1 MEGDSPLSAP
11 SQRCLK
17 TVSGGDHEQVN
28 TTVGAGWRC
37 SHRGLGVHERWRCI
51 DGPISGGPDE
61 RGDRRRVCPASPEAS
76 ASAAAFDPSTV
87 DPKSLLGVILSSGKI
102 RISTDPNY
110 KPFSFLN
117 TATNTYEGFDT
128 STAEETVKRLSAKL
142 GKEITIDWQTPGWD
156 MITAGSWGGR
166 WDISIGSMSV
176 TVGRAKVVDFADP
189 YYFDSGA
196 VAVPKDSPVQSLSEL
211 DGGKTFCVGTAT
223 TYEQWLKGTLEIVDP
238 NIVTAPTTPDV
249 TALPTD
255 NECIQAVDAGRK
267 FDAIVA
273 NAQRPG
279 RRGQERSRSA
289 CSAARRSSPCR
300 SRSRSTRAVPTTR
313 RCSPCSTRSSLRCT
327 RTARSRAVREVARE
341 GRHHQAV
348 LTDPEVVPNARPDAS
363 SSGRASVSRDR
374 GGRVR

>member
-1 MEGDSPLSAP
+1 MNKSTRLLSLLGAAVIAASACTSGGGASTAP
-11 SQRCLK
+11 SAAAP
-17 TVSGGDHEQVN
+17 
-28 TTVGAGWRC
+28 TTAASSAASASASASAG
-37 SHRGLGVHERWRCI
+37 
-51 DGPISGGPDE
+51 
-61 RGDRRRVCPASPEAS
+61 AS
-76 ASAAAFDPSTV
+76 ASAAAFDPSSV
-87 DPKSLLGVILSSGKI
+87 DPASLLGQIIKNGTI

-142 GKEITIDWQTPGWD
+142 GKDIKIDWQTPGWD
-156 MITAGSWGGR
+156 LITAGSWGGR

-176 TVGRAKVVDFADP
+176 TVGRAKVVDFVDP

-238 NIVTAPTTPDV
+238 NIVKAPTTPDV

-255 NECIQAVDAGRK
+255 NECVQAVAAGRK

-273 NAQRPG
+273 NANG
-279 RRGQERSRSA
+279 LA
-289 CSAARRSSPCR
+289 DAAKTQPIRVLAGPPIFTVSVAFALDKSGPDDKALIALLNEIVGEMH
-300 SRSRSTRAVPTTR
+300 SDGTLSQLSTKWLEKDVTIKP
-313 RCSPCSTRSSLRCT
+313 S
-327 RTARSRAVREVARE
+327 
-341 GRHHQAV
+341 
-348 LTDPEVVPNARPDAS
+348 
-363 SSGRASVSRDR
+363 
-374 GGRVR
+374 

>member
-1 MEGDSPLSAP
+1 LEDVMNKSTRLATLLGAAVIAAAACTSGTGGSTGPSAAATPAASPATSAAP
-11 SQRCLK
+11 SA
-17 TVSGGDHEQVN
+17 D
-28 TTVGAGWRC
+28 
-37 SHRGLGVHERWRCI
+37 
-51 DGPISGGPDE
+51 
-61 RGDRRRVCPASPEAS
+61 ASASAS

-87 DPKSLLGVILSSGKI
+87 DPNSLLGKVYSSGKI

-156 MITAGSWGGR
+156 LITAGSWGGR

-176 TVGRAKVVDFADP
+176 TVGRAKVVDFVDP

-211 DGGKTFCVGTAT
+211 NDGKTFCVGAST

-238 NIVTAPTTPDV
+238 NIVTAPTNPDV

-255 NECIQAVDAGRK
+255 NECIQAVAAGRK

-273 NAQRPG
+273 NANG
-279 RRGQERSRSA
+279 LA
-289 CSAARRSSPCR
+289 DAAKTQPIRVLDGPPIFTVSVAFALDKSGPDNKALIALLNEIVGEMHADGTLTQL
-300 SRSRSTRAVPTTR
+300 STKWLEKDVTVKP
-313 RCSPCSTRSSLRCT
+313 S
-327 RTARSRAVREVARE
+327 
-341 GRHHQAV
+341 
-348 LTDPEVVPNARPDAS
+348 
-363 SSGRASVSRDR
+363 
-374 GGRVR
+374 

>member
-1 MEGDSPLSAP
+1 VFLEEIMNKSARLLALVGAAVIAASACTTGGGASTAP
-11 SQRCLK
+11 SAAAP
-17 TVSGGDHEQVN
+17 TSAA
-28 TTVGAGWRC
+28 TAA
-37 SHRGLGVHERWRCI
+37 
-51 DGPISGGPDE
+51 
-61 RGDRRRVCPASPEAS
+61 ASASASAQAS

-87 DPKSLLGVILSSGKI
+87 DPKSLLGIVLSSGKI

-142 GKEITIDWQTPGWD
+142 GKEIAIDWQTPGWD
-156 MITAGSWGGR
+156 LITAGSWGGR

-176 TVGRAKVVDFADP
+176 TVGRAKVVDFVDP

-238 NIVTAPTTPDV
+238 NIVKAPTTPDV

-255 NECIQAVDAGRK
+255 NECVQAVAAGRK

-273 NAQRPG
+273 NANG
-279 RRGQERSRSA
+279 LA
-289 CSAARRSSPCR
+289 DAAKTQPIRVLAGPPIFTVSVAFALDKSGPDDKALIALLNEIVGEMH
-300 SRSRSTRAVPTTR
+300 SDGTLSQLSTKWLEKDVTVKP
-313 RCSPCSTRSSLRCT
+313 S
-327 RTARSRAVREVARE
+327 
-341 GRHHQAV
+341 
-348 LTDPEVVPNARPDAS
+348 
-363 SSGRASVSRDR
+363 
-374 GGRVR
+374 

>member
-1 MEGDSPLSAP
+1 MNKSTRLLSLLGAAVIAASACTSGGGASTAP
-11 SQRCLK
+11 SAAAP
-17 TVSGGDHEQVN
+17 TSAASAAASASASAS
-28 TTVGAGWRC
+28 AG
-37 SHRGLGVHERWRCI
+37 
-51 DGPISGGPDE
+51 
-61 RGDRRRVCPASPEAS
+61 AS
-76 ASAAAFDPSTV
+76 ASAAAFDPSSV
-87 DPKSLLGVILSSGKI
+87 DPASLLGQIIKNGTI

-142 GKEITIDWQTPGWD
+142 GKDIKIDWQTPGWD
-156 MITAGSWGGR
+156 LITAGSWGGR

-176 TVGRAKVVDFADP
+176 TVGRAKVVDFVDP

-238 NIVTAPTTPDV
+238 NIVKAPTSPDV

-255 NECIQAVDAGRK
+255 NECVQAVAAGRK

-273 NAQRPG
+273 NANG
-279 RRGQERSRSA
+279 LA
-289 CSAARRSSPCR
+289 DAAKTQPIRVLAGPPIFTVSVAFALDKSGPDDKALIALLNEIVGEMH
-300 SRSRSTRAVPTTR
+300 SDGTLSQLSTKWLEKDVTIKP
-313 RCSPCSTRSSLRCT
+313 S
-327 RTARSRAVREVARE
+327 
-341 GRHHQAV
+341 
-348 LTDPEVVPNARPDAS
+348 
-363 SSGRASVSRDR
+363 
-374 GGRVR
+374 